1 MYLGISG
8 YFRISSVVTCLG
20 ISEWEQI
27 LPCKEDPIGE
37 HFSYSK
43 GKKQSAIGFRKG
55 VYADIPRHI
64 EKCGDNNVFGLS
76 VCFPAHRAP
85 SERVVSK

>member
-1 MYLGISG
+1 MYLGILG
-8 YFRISSVVTCLG
+8 YFRISSVITCLG

-37 HFSYSK
+37 HFFTLRK
-43 GKKQSAIGFRKG
+43 TIGFRKG
-55 VYADIPRHI
+55 VYSDIPGHV

-85 SERVVSK
+85 FEKGRL